1 MPKLVLTPLK
11 FEDVDPPEESK
22 RLMFTSLLHLGEKQF
37 INSYLLGQCWKML
50 KSVAKILQIHA
61 ISKSLRAECM
71 THAAAVAARFWN
83 LCKKT
88 HASSKPLSP
97 QRKSHIPKTHF

>member
-1 MPKLVLTPLK
+1 MSKLVLTPLR

-61 ISKSLRAECM
+61 IS
-71 THAAAVAARFWN
+71 
-83 LCKKT
+83 
-88 HASSKPLSP
+88 
-97 QRKSHIPKTHF
+97 